1 VLASCEATTY
11 AELAAKKRPGSQA
24 VMVGSVTIVIVGGL
38 ILVWFLSHPFRD
50 EMGSIKPT
58 AMERTLDEFANDPAF
73 RRESSLPHLCD
84 AEGRP
89 ELPAAS

>member
-1 VLASCEATTY
+1 
-11 AELAAKKRPGSQA
+11 
-24 VMVGSVTIVIVGGL
+24 
-38 ILVWFLSHPFRD
+38 
-50 EMGSIKPT
+50 MGSIKPT

-73 RRESSLPHLCD
+73 RRESSLPYLCD